1 MSRSIT
7 IDEAISSLQGMF
19 PSYDAETLKLLLS
32 ANSMNVERTVETIFQ
47 MEGGGDVT
55 AAVPPPRP
63 HQPMPRPDPYSHL
76 TAPSPFGDDDRAHGQ
91 SRGRAAGTGSASH
104 AVNAMMPSRPMGP
117 PARRRVDLP
126 EDFLRP
132 PGWRESNIT
141 LADEQLAMMLQ
152 NEMFQREAQAVL
164 GANYPTRS
172 NGNGTS
178 TGTSSSASASSAHQG
193 PNPEGIPDM
202 GILKGLSSMGEQ
214 ARRSLNNM
222 ALRFQAA
229 HPTQGDKKKEKSG
242 LLSHADEEEEEVI
255 NFQGLGQV
263 RGPPAA
269 SPHSSP
275 ASKPLSPR
283 LPP

>member
-1 MSRSIT
+1 MSHSIT

-47 MEGGGDVT
+47 MESGGDVT
-55 AAVPPPRP
+55 AAAPPPRTQ
-63 HQPMPRPDPYSHL
+63 QPTVHSQRQQSRPDPYSHL
-76 TAPSPFGDDDRAHGQ
+76 MAPSPFGNDDRAYDPSQ
-91 SRGRAAGTGSASH
+91 GRAAGTSSGSHPGSA
-104 AVNAMMPSRPMGP
+104 MTPSRPMGP
-117 PARRRVDLP
+117 PGRRRVDLP

-132 PGWRESNIT
+132 PGWRESNVT

-164 GANYPTRS
+164 GANYPTR
-172 NGNGTS
+172 GHGGS
-178 TGTSSSASASSAHQG
+178 TGSTGASAAQNG
-193 PNPEGIPDM
+193 PHAEGIPDM

-229 HPTQGDKKKEKSG
+229 HPAQGDKKKETTG

-263 RGPPAA
+263 
-269 SPHSSP
+269 
-275 ASKPLSPR
+275 
-283 LPP
+283 